1 MKIKLFFLLTTI
13 LIAILNF
20 QGCKKP
26 VTKPQ
31 MKGDATA
38 DAEII
43 FAVNVTNS
51 VKGEIK
57 NYLDLNGD
65 VKAKTE
71 VDVYPDAMGILVGL
85 NISIGTYVSK
95 NQEIGYVDPSKPG
108 MTYSLSPIKSP
119 ISGTVTSI
127 TGQLGLTVS
136 PQLSVAKVGVLTDIN
151 IVAYVSEKYISK
163 IKLGLLSH
171 ITFEA
176 YPGAIFKGKIQEL
189 SPVVD
194 PQTRMME
201 VRISLVQKDARIK
214 PGMFAK
220 IKIITES
227 KDKIVK
233 IPSECVV
240 KRYGES
246 FVFIVK
252 EDGVVEKR
260 KVVQG
265 IQIDNKVEI
274 VEGLESDEKVVIRGQ
289 TLLEDKSKV
298 KIIEVVNPLN
308 IIDNID

>member
-1 MKIKLFFLLTTI
+1 MKNKLFLLLTTI

-20 QGCKKP
+20 QGCKKS
-26 VTKPQ
+26 VTKSP

-38 DAEII
+38 DAEIV

-51 VKGEIK
+51 VEGEIK
-57 NYLDLNGD
+57 NYFDLNGD

-71 VDVYPDAMGILVGL
+71 VDVYPDVMGKLVGL

-108 MTYSLSPIKSP
+108 MTYSLSPIKST

-127 TGQLGLTVS
+127 TGQLGATVS

-176 YPGAIFKGKIQEL
+176 YPGVIFKGKIQEL

-201 VRISLVQKDARIK
+201 VRISFVQDARIK

-233 IPSECVV
+233 IPLECVV

-246 FVFIVK
+246 FVFVVK
-252 EDGVVEKR
+252 EDNTVEKR

-274 VEGLESDEKVVIRGQ
+274 TEGLAPGEKVVVRGQ

-298 KIIEVVNPLN
+298 KIIEVVNPLT

>member
-108 MTYSLSPIKSP
+108 MIYSLSPIKSP

-127 TGQLGLTVS
+127 PGQLGSTVS

-151 IVAYVSEKYISK
+151 IVAYVPEKYISK